1 MVGACVFILVTL
13 VVKYELE
20 KKRMDP
26 VAGTLA
32 VVSGVYG
39 MA

>member
-1 MVGACVFILVTL
+1 MLGTGVFVLVTL

-20 KKRMDP
+20 KQRMDP

-32 VVSGVYG
+32 VVAAVYG